1 MGILKKELRSAV
13 PFLAE
18 KGGFEPPVQ
27 LPVRQFSKLLVSATH
42 PSLRFAFYKALFFLL
57 LHFVAVVQSAPL
69 QSIAR
74 CFILRGTT
82 VDLSELSLSSQKRVQ
97 RYAFFLNCANQ
108 SCRFSYFFCFFLD
121 ISYFCSTFA
130 PDFDLLTSDL

>member
-42 PSLRFAFYKALFFLL
+42 PSLRSRLIKHYSFY
-57 LHFVAVVQSAPL
+57 S
-69 QSIAR
+69 
-74 CFILRGTT
+74 CIL
-82 VDLSELSLSSQKRVQ
+82 
-97 RYAFFLNCANQ
+97 
-108 SCRFSYFFCFFLD
+108 
-121 ISYFCSTFA
+121 
-130 PDFDLLTSDL
+130 